1 MDSIKRKKGII
12 NIIGTIVGSA
22 IMAFGTS
29 AFLLPN
35 QLSSGGLSGIA
46 TITYYLLKIPMGAM
60 IMALNILILNLKFVL
75 LIMI

>member
-1 MDSIKRKKGII
+1 MDSVKRKKAIV
-12 NIIGTIVGSA
+12 NIMGTIVGAA

-46 TITYYLLKIPMGAM
+46 TITYYLLKIPM
-60 IMALNILILNLKFVL
+60 
-75 LIMI
+75 